1 MDIKRGDIWYIESG
15 YSVGSEQR
23 AGRPA
28 IVVSN
33 NRNNQYSGTVEVVY
47 LTTQPKRDLPTH
59 VTISSLSRESTAL
72 CEQITSVSTER
83 FGSYR
88 GAVTAEEME
97 DIEEA
102 MMISLGLAPH
112 AAAEPRDET
121 PPCWK
126 PALLNPKP
134 GVRSWVVSRVMRKF
148 DLALAEIYFRG
159 RVHAPWLPSSGQG
172 AKGQGRRYAA
182 RLALDAL

>member
-88 GAVTAEEME
+88 GAVTDEEME
-97 DIEEA
+97 A
-102 MMISLGLAPH
+102 
-112 AAAEPRDET
+112 
-121 PPCWK
+121 
-126 PALLNPKP
+126 
-134 GVRSWVVSRVMRKF
+134 
-148 DLALAEIYFRG
+148 
-159 RVHAPWLPSSGQG
+159 
-172 AKGQGRRYAA
+172 AKGTDLPDLLEHLGYSVRRAGELGGQRQHQRRRGGRFRHPQPISHGGWQRY
-182 RLALDAL
+182 DDPDSQP

>member
-88 GAVTAEEME
+88 GAVTDEEME

-121 PPCWK
+121 PP
-126 PALLNPKP
+126 PMLET
-134 GVRSWVVSRVMRKF
+134 R
-148 DLALAEIYFRG
+148 LAE
-159 RVHAPWLPSSGQG
+159 SE
-172 AKGQGRRYAA
+172 A
-182 RLALDAL
+182 RCSELRQMYDSLLSKMLNR

>member
-102 MMISLGLAPH
+102 MRPMYTTKPEQDRSGMGFAFMEAFMDSVEVESEPGKGTRVKMKKTVGKGREIWTTQSL
-112 AAAEPRDET
+112 
-121 PPCWK
+121 
-126 PALLNPKP
+126 
-134 GVRSWVVSRVMRKF
+134 
-148 DLALAEIYFRG
+148 
-159 RVHAPWLPSSGQG
+159 
-172 AKGQGRRYAA
+172 
-182 RLALDAL
+182 

>member
-1 MDIKRGDIWYIESG
+1 M
-15 YSVGSEQR
+15 
-23 AGRPA
+23 
-28 IVVSN
+28 VSN

-121 PPCWK
+121 PPH
-126 PALLNPKP
+126 AGNPP
-134 GVRSWVVSRVMRKF
+134 C
-148 DLALAEIYFRG
+148 
-159 RVHAPWLPSSGQG
+159 
-172 AKGQGRRYAA
+172 
-182 RLALDAL
+182 

>member
-88 GAVTAEEME
+88 AVRFLPWGCHRRG
-97 DIEEA
+97 DGGHRGGDDDFPR
-102 MMISLGLAPH
+102 SCAP
-112 AAAEPRDET
+112 
-121 PPCWK
+121 C
-126 PALLNPKP
+126 
-134 GVRSWVVSRVMRKF
+134 GC
-148 DLALAEIYFRG
+148 
-159 RVHAPWLPSSGQG
+159 
-172 AKGQGRRYAA
+172 
-182 RLALDAL
+182 

>member
-102 MMISLGLAPH
+102 MMISPRTCAPCGCRAEGRDPPH
-112 AAAEPRDET
+112 AGN
-121 PPCWK
+121 PPC
-126 PALLNPKP
+126 
-134 GVRSWVVSRVMRKF
+134 
-148 DLALAEIYFRG
+148 
-159 RVHAPWLPSSGQG
+159 
-172 AKGQGRRYAA
+172 
-182 RLALDAL
+182 

>member
-121 PPCWK
+121 PP
-126 PALLNPKP
+126 LLET
-134 GVRSWVVSRVMRKF
+134 R
-148 DLALAEIYFRG
+148 LAE
-159 RVHAPWLPSSGQG
+159 SE
-172 AKGQGRRYAA
+172 A
-182 RLALDAL
+182 RCAELRQMYDSLLSKMLDR

>member
-15 YSVGSEQR
+15 YSVAVSSG
-23 AGRPA
+23 GRPA

-102 MMISLGLAPH
+102 DDDFPRSCAP
-112 AAAEPRDET
+112 
-121 PPCWK
+121 C
-126 PALLNPKP
+126 
-134 GVRSWVVSRVMRKF
+134 GC
-148 DLALAEIYFRG
+148 
-159 RVHAPWLPSSGQG
+159 
-172 AKGQGRRYAA
+172 
-182 RLALDAL
+182 